1 VALEHPTRRS
11 VRIRLLRPAA
21 PGRAGW
27 YGSASAAAAA
37 AVVSV
42 VASSLVVALLAPRV
56 PTDSAGVFYL
66 VAVLAI
72 SSLYGVWW
80 GLGTSLAS
88 AVAFNFFF
96 LPPQHTL
103 VINSSG
109 DWLALAAFA
118 VTAIVTSNL
127 AARER
132 MATERAVRRAA
143 EAQLGER
150 LATLVADGSRF
161 SDVLPLLGRQA
172 ARALGARD
180 GDIHRGAPGPAGK
193 AAQMVPLE
201 LSGRRLGELRL
212 IDAPPGLVD
221 SDEAARIGRVLAGL
235 IMLGEERERRVQP
248 QVEAETLRRA
258 NALTTAL
265 LRTVSHDFRSPLT
278 AISASAEG
286 LRFADLDQD
295 ERDLLD
301 AITEQSARLSRLVTN
316 LLDLSRLES
325 GAAAPAAEWFDVRD
339 LIDAAPTETTTTAD
353 TPRIV
358 VSYDGALPLVRAD
371 AAQLQRVLV
380 NVLENAVKFSP
391 ADAPVQVT
399 ARAAAGRVHVS
410 VSDHGPG
417 IPESDLARIFQPF
430 FRGSAHGAAPGS
442 GLGLAI
448 AHGLAAA
455 NGASLTAESAPDGGT
470 TFTLSIP
477 APAPVERRRA

>member
-1 VALEHPTRRS
+1 M
-11 VRIRLLRPAA
+11 RLLRPAA
-21 PGRAGW
+21 PGRTGW

-42 VASSLVVALLAPRV
+42 VVSSLVVALLTPRV
-56 PTDSAGVFYL
+56 PVDSAGVFYL

-72 SSLYGVWW
+72 SSVYGVWW

-118 VTAIVTSNL
+118 VTAVVTSNL

-132 MATERAVRRAA
+132 VATERAVRRAA

-180 GDIHRGAPGPAGK
+180 GDIHRGAPGPRGK
-193 AAQMVPLE
+193 AAQVVPLE

-212 IDAPPGLVD
+212 IDAPPGVVD

-235 IMLGEERERRVQP
+235 IMLGEERERRVQQ
-248 QVEAETLRRA
+248 QVESETLRRS

-286 LRFADLDQD
+286 LQFADLDED

-301 AITEQSARLSRLVTN
+301 AITEESARLSRLVTN

-339 LIDAAPTETTTTAD
+339 LIDAAPAETTSAEA
-353 TPRIV
+353 PRIV
-358 VSYDGALPLVRAD
+358 VAYEGALPLVRAD
-371 AAQLQRVLV
+371 AGQLQRVLV

-391 ADAPVQVT
+391 TDAPVQVT

-410 VSDHGPG
+410 VTDHGPG
-417 IPESDLARIFQPF
+417 IPESDLERIFQPF
-430 FRGSAHGAAPGS
+430 FRGSAHGAPPGS

-455 NGASLTAESAPDGGT
+455 NGASLTVEPAPNGGA